1 MIRSLEQME
10 EIVSQNKNLSWDGWN
25 VVELKQSNTA
35 MFKKDGAFIDGKWY
49 IKKVY
54 QCDENGWRIPSRYVV

>member
-10 EIVSQNKNLSWDGWN
+10 KIVSNNKNLSWYGWN

-54 QCDENGWRIPSRYVV
+54 ECNENGWRIPSRYVA